1 MNYLRAVIVE
11 DEIHNLE
18 LMSHFIEQYC
28 PKIEV
33 VGQAQS
39 KQQAVD
45 VIDQQQPDLMFLD
58 IRLQDETAFDVLEN
72 IQHRDFQVIFTT
84 AYDEYAIQ
92 AFHYNT
98 VDYLLKPIQIEELIL
113 AVTRA
118 DDRHQKQIFFQKE
131 QWRQMEDHSPAN
143 NGFVAISNVDKISF
157 VKQEE
162 IIYCKSS
169 GRYTEFFLT
178 NDRSMVASKLLG
190 TYQEEMN
197 PKLFFRTHKSYL
209 VNVRYIKNI
218 HRRDGHYCEM
228 TSNDHVPVSRRRL
241 DELMQFLK
249 LH

>member
-72 IQHRDFQVIFTT
+72 IQHRDFRIFTT

-118 DDRHQKQIFFQKE
+118 DDRHQQIFSKGT
-131 QWRQMEDHSPAN
+131 MAT
-143 NGFVAISNVDKISF
+143 NGRP
-157 VKQEE
+157 QP
-162 IIYCKSS
+162 C
-169 GRYTEFFLT
+169 
-178 NDRSMVASKLLG
+178 
-190 TYQEEMN
+190 Q
-197 PKLFFRTHKSYL
+197 
-209 VNVRYIKNI
+209 
-218 HRRDGHYCEM
+218 
-228 TSNDHVPVSRRRL
+228 
-241 DELMQFLK
+241 
-249 LH
+249 